1 MEPLKRIDIHVHGI
15 PEPDLLRVNGTTYPL
30 PQELRAM
37 YDRLGIAYGILLPP
51 GSAPEG
57 TVDRMSQREAR
68 QLVDSHP
75 EVYRGWFCNLD
86 PRQGK
91 NGSDTDFVR
100 YLKYYH
106 SRGAVGMGEV
116 TANVYLDDERMLNL
130 LKACET
136 VGMPVL
142 FHFGNMG
149 HDYGAVDDPGFPRL
163 RKILKDMP
171 SLKVIGHSPKFWADP
186 TQVWTMMDAHPNLYC
201 EFSSISGGN
210 AILADPIFTYG
221 FFEKFADRIFY
232 ATDIHS
238 PDNLETYD
246 VYQNVVD
253 FLDDGLAAGKI
264 SEESYRKICREN
276 ALRLIEGR
284 L

>member
-1 MEPLKRIDIHVHGI
+1 MEPLKRIDIHVHSI

-37 YDRLGIAYGILLPP
+37 YDRLGIEYGILLPP

-57 TVDRMSQREAR
+57 TADRMSQREAR
-68 QLVDSHP
+68 QLVDNNP
-75 EVYRGWFCNLD
+75 QVFRGWFCNLD

-91 NGSDTDFVR
+91 NGPDTDFVR
-100 YLKYYH
+100 YLEYYR
-106 SRGAVGMGEV
+106 SRGAVAMGEV

-130 LKACET
+130 LDACQKT
-136 VGMPVL
+136 NMPVL

-149 HDYGAVDDPGFPRL
+149 HDYGAVDEPGFPKL

-171 SLKVIGHSPKFWADP
+171 GLKVIGHSPKFWAD
-186 TQVWTMMDAHPNLYC
+186 THQVAQMMEECPNLYC

-210 AILADPIFTYG
+210 AILSDPEFTYA
-221 FFEKFADRIFY
+221 FFAKFADRIFY
-232 ATDIHS
+232 ATDLHS

-246 VYQNVVD
+246 VYARVVA
-253 FLDDGLAAGKI
+253 FLEKGLAEGKI
-264 SEESYRKICREN
+264 SEETYRKICREN